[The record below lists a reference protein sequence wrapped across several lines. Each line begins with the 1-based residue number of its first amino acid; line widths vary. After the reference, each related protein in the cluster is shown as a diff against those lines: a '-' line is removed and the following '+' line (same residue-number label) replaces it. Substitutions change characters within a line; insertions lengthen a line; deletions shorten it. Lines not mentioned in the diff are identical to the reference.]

1 MTYTENIR
9 KMEDSTTKQPKTIG
23 KAVKHVLIQAME
35 QDRVN
40 YGVFECV
47 DLLERDTERVMVVI
61 LPDAKVKDAA
71 LRIQH
76 TLIEAFCRENDVRV
90 LKVDCA
96 KKISTIFTSS
106 ATKHQKDRCFTSDFS
121 CILVTRPEVLSK
133 DDEFVSDYC
142 ENFMLG
148 GLVPH
153 GCVEIPV

>member
-1 MTYTENIR
+1 MTYTEHMQI
-9 KMEDSTTKQPKTIG
+9 MEDIKGKPPSTIG
-23 KAVKHVLIQAME
+23 KAVKNVLIEAIE

-47 DLLERDTERVMVVI
+47 DILERDSESVMVVI
-61 LPDAKVKDAA
+61 LPDFKVKDAA

-76 TLIEAFCRENDVRV
+76 TLIEAFCRENEVKV

-96 KKISTIFTSS
+96 TKVSTIFTSS
-106 ATKHQKDRCFTSDFS
+106 ASKEVKDRTLVPDFS
-121 CILVTRPEVLSK
+121 CLLVKNPDVFST
-133 DDEFVSDYC
+133 DDDFVCSYC

>member
-1 MTYTENIR
+1 MTYTENIL
-9 KMEDSTTKQPKTIG
+9 KMDESKTKPPSTIG
-23 KAVKHVLIQAME
+23 KAVKHVLVQAME

-47 DLLERDTERVMVVI
+47 DILERDTERVLVVI
-61 LPDAKVKDAA
+61 LPDTKVKDAA

-76 TLIEAFCRENDVRV
+76 TLIEAFCRENEVKV

-96 KKISTIFTSS
+96 TKISTIFTST
-106 ATKHQKDRCFTSDFS
+106 ATKEQKERSFSTDFS
-121 CILVTRPEVLSK
+121 CILVKNPEIFSK

-142 ENFMLG
+142 ENFILG

-153 GCVEIPV
+153 GCVEIPA